1 MKSEN
6 QGKSPTPKFLSQQED
21 ANSVT
26 NLSAPQ
32 GGPTTEY
39 PNIRKMG
46 QQILANYAD
55 LLTIALSLRAIGDFI
70 IEATQT
76 EGLQNEKVQSER

>member
-1 MKSEN
+1 MKTEN

-26 NLSAPQ
+26 NLTAPQ
-32 GGPTTEY
+32 GGPTEY

-46 QQILANYAD
+46 QQLLANYAD
-55 LLTIALSLRAIGDFI
+55 LLTIALSVRAIADFI

-76 EGLQNEKVQSER
+76 EGLQNEKTP